1 MSLQFSCCA
10 TWLALIQKDL
20 TILDKLVNFQRLLSL
35 LSMRNL
41 KSNQTIAQTLNSIQ
55 LFNTYKIQKIPLA
68 FCITKNKLPPS
79 SSRKFFR
86 CSPILAWPKL
96 PLPISS
102 PKSKTSKTVSF
113 DWWGWGV
120 GWDESKKCNKR
131 FFAGQWRAD
140 TRCCCCSCSCCSC
153 CCCFRDSSLWKHCCV
168 LEEMKEHQQSG
179 KRRARPLKGCNYS
192 ALLKVQWIT
201 LKSPF
206 NSESITQPAKKKNHI
221 IIFGYYLINTR
232 FHTQVMTLLNQD
244 PMRAAGLNLCEFACG
259 MSETSEILPTPRPK
273 VATSHLKIWA
283 CLKSKDLV

>member
-1 MSLQFSCCA
+1 MHHQKQVASILFPQVFPVFPHLGLAKIA
-10 TWLALIQKDL
+10 TSDFVSQIEDIEDRQLR
-20 TILDKLVNFQRLLSL
+20 LVRMGSGMGWIKKMQ
-35 LSMRNL
+35 
-41 KSNQTIAQTLNSIQ
+41 QT
-55 LFNTYKIQKIPLA
+55 F
-68 FCITKNKLPPS
+68 FCGSVK
-79 SSRKFFR
+79 
-86 CSPILAWPKL
+86 
-96 PLPISS
+96 
-102 PKSKTSKTVSF
+102 
-113 DWWGWGV
+113 GWY
-120 GWDESKKCNKR
+120 
-131 FFAGQWRAD
+131 
-140 TRCCCCSCSCCSC
+140 RCCCCSCSCCSC

-273 VATSHLKIWA
+273 VATSRLKIWA

>member
-1 MSLQFSCCA
+1 MFIDAQVICFAKTTRMSLQFSCCA

-140 TRCCCCSCSCCSC
+140 TVVVAVLVLVVLVVVVVSGIVPFGSIAASLKKWKNTSRVERGEHVHLKDAIIQH
-153 CCCFRDSSLWKHCCV
+153 FWRFNESLWSHPSIPRV
-168 LEEMKEHQQSG
+168 SHNQQK
-179 KRRARPLKGCNYS
+179 KRT
-192 ALLKVQWIT
+192 T
-201 LKSPF
+201 L
-206 NSESITQPAKKKNHI
+206 
-221 IIFGYYLINTR
+221 
-232 FHTQVMTLLNQD
+232 
-244 PMRAAGLNLCEFACG
+244 
-259 MSETSEILPTPRPK
+259 
-273 VATSHLKIWA
+273 
-283 CLKSKDLV
+283 